1 MPSTTA
7 GALSP
12 LDGAVSAR
20 IRPHFTAQ
28 MEQAAAACDA
38 RLRWL
43 SDGWVALLIKSDRVR
58 HVIGYTFP
66 LNDAAAAQ
74 IANDK
79 VATYVVLD
87 EAHIPAIVHRVLH
100 LTAAPL
106 EQLTS
111 EALGLV
117 PLPVVTKPLTESAG
131 IDVLRA
137 RDGKEL
143 HEAMRILAR
152 RYRVIA
158 VAPYVEIT
166 HEYRVVVLD
175 QEVCVLY
182 EKHRQGDWRHNL
194 HAGAVS
200 RLVESLDVVTA
211 LSVLAQR
218 VMHAMN
224 LRFAAVDVVE
234 ADGRLAVLE
243 VNNTVTLERFSA
255 QNGAH
260 ANLAQKVYQD
270 AVAACL
276 ETLPVGAR

>member
-1 MPSTTA
+1 M
-7 GALSP
+7 LSR
-12 LDGAVSAR
+12 LDGVVNAR
-20 IRPHFTAQ
+20 IRPHFTVQ
-28 MEQAAAACDA
+28 MERAAAACDV

-43 SDGWVALLIKSDRVR
+43 SDGWVAQLTKGGHVT

-79 VATYVVLD
+79 AATYVVLD
-87 EAHIPAIVHRVLH
+87 QHHISVIVHRVLR
-100 LTAAPL
+100 LTAVPS
-106 EQLTS
+106 EQLM
-111 EALGLV
+111 AGVLDLV

-137 RDGKEL
+137 RDEKEL
-143 HEAMRILAR
+143 HEAMRLLAR

-175 QEVCVLY
+175 DEVCILY
-182 EKHRQGDWRHNL
+182 EKCRQGDWRHNL

-200 RLVESLDVVTA
+200 KLVEDPDVVTD
-211 LSVLAQR
+211 LSVLAQQ
-218 VMHAMN
+218 VMHAMS
-224 LRFAAVDVVE
+224 LRFATVDIIEV
-234 ADGRLAVLE
+234 DGRLAVLE

-255 QNGAH
+255 QNRAH
-260 ANLAQKVYQD
+260 ADLAQKVYQD
-270 AVAACL
+270 AVAACFVD
-276 ETLPVGAR
+276 TCSKHFRM